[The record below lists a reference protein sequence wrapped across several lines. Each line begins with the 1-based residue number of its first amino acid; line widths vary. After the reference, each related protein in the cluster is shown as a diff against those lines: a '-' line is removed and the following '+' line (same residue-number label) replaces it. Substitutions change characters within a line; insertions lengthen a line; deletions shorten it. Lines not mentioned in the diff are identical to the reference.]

1 MKEIHVSGEKMARNG
16 RKTAIYFESQISGIR
31 LYVCMNFD
39 AAVIFVTKSSLL
51 FKLALAILSGI
62 DL

>member
-1 MKEIHVSGEKMARNG
+1 MARNG